1 VAAAI
6 RQMARRHTRNLPD
19 EFELG
24 DRQELDDAV
33 LELLGESDPVER
45 RRLRDELYREM
56 TAMYQGIREKE
67 LLAIENKKQTKRGS
81 KLSAE
86 QIAQEVWDALDPSL
100 IRRFPES
107 FIEAG
112 EQVDY
117 VELIDG
123 KCRVLDNSLLGQVG
137 IEIDV
142 GYIEL
147 GDERRAQFVKLVH
160 ETGRRGRI
168 PVPRDP
174 ESCKAIL
181 ARYRAYHDQALSEF
195 AHQAAQRT
203 ANEKLQAKVVGI
215 LRHKLSHGD
224 AR

>member
-1 VAAAI
+1 VAEKDFQPPLTFNELHDHAGRILQLAETQDAY
-6 RQMARRHTRNLPD
+6 RNWVTVLLNSETWRRRASTRDLRPQ
-19 EFELG
+19 L
-24 DRQELDDAV
+24 
-33 LELLGESDPVER
+33 LLGLVKSGPLRKPLHV
-45 RRLRDELYREM
+45 LRDGFVIDGFG
-56 TAMYQGIREKE
+56 A
-67 LLAIENKKQTKRGS
+67 
-81 KLSAE
+81 
-86 QIAQEVWDALDPSL
+86 PH
-100 IRRFPES
+100 
-107 FIEAG
+107 
-112 EQVDY
+112 Y